1 MALACVCPADDLSS
15 LSISG
20 SLATSSCRAAHFAA
34 LCPSLNAL
42 RLTLPRRLARIYH
55 HSRRPGDVYRARGAA
70 RPLRAARLSH
80 AHGRAW
86 GAALIILTQGQCL
99 SLASASEVG
108 GSTPLGRQGSLPPL
122 DDVNGAWPPLESSSN
137 PRTLALAP
145 HRPLASPWLARL
157 GSRAA
162 ARAVL
167 GSSGET
173 AREDVVRRA
182 PALRRRQGRLRRRG
196 ARTQANFKLYKKTK
210 RNTISHLILC
220 YEWWCLQLQAVP
232 EAASSE
238 FLLGFMLSVRIRSR
252 LRRRVRVFVPL
263 VFFEKV

>member
-1 MALACVCPADDLSS
+1 MAPACVCPADDLSC

-20 SLATSSCRAAHFAA
+20 SLATPSCRAAHFAA

-42 RLTLPRRLARIYH
+42 RLTLPRRLARMYH
-55 HSRRPGDVYRARGAA
+55 HNRRPGDVHRARGAA

-80 AHGRAW
+80 AHGHAW

-137 PRTLALAP
+137 PRPLTLTP
-145 HRPLASPWLARL
+145 HRPLASPWLSRL
-157 GSRAA
+157 GARAA

-167 GSSGET
+167 GWSGEST
-173 AREDVVRRA
+173 REGLVLRA
-182 PALRRRQGRLRRRG
+182 PAQRRRQGRLRRRG
-196 ARTQANFKLYKKTK
+196 GRTRSNFELLK
-210 RNTISHLILC
+210 RKQIHTFMFC
-220 YEWWCLQLQAVP
+220 YEWVVFAACRPCQRAAKSGLQC
-232 EAASSE
+232 
-238 FLLGFMLSVRIRSR
+238 IYT
-252 LRRRVRVFVPL
+252 
-263 VFFEKV
+263 

>member
-157 GSRAA
+157 GSRAVPHVQCSARVAKRPGKMSSGVHRRCA
-162 ARAVL
+162 AGRAV
-167 GSSGET
+167 SG
-173 AREDVVRRA
+173 AVA
-182 PALRRRQGRLRRRG
+182 PARKLTLNFIKKRKGTPFHTLYYAMNGGVCSCRPCQRRPVV
-196 ARTQANFKLYKKTK
+196 NFYLVSCS
-210 RNTISHLILC
+210 R
-220 YEWWCLQLQAVP
+220 YE
-232 EAASSE
+232 
-238 FLLGFMLSVRIRSR
+238 LGV
-252 LRRRVRVFVPL
+252 V
-263 VFFEKV
+263 

>member
-20 SLATSSCRAAHFAA
+20 SLATSSCCAAHFAA

-108 GSTPLGRQGSLPPL
+108 GAAPHWVGRALYHLSTMSMVRGRR
-122 DDVNGAWPPLESSSN
+122 SN
-137 PRTLALAP
+137 PRPTLAL
-145 HRPLASPWLARL
+145 SPSRRTARSPRHGSHGSVRALCRTCSARL
-157 GSRAA
+157 EWRNGPGRCRPACTGAA
-162 ARAVL
+162 PPA
-167 GSSGET
+167 GPSP
-173 AREDVVRRA
+173 A
-182 PALRRRQGRLRRRG
+182 PWRP
-196 ARTQANFKLYKKTK
+196 
-210 RNTISHLILC
+210 H
-220 YEWWCLQLQAVP
+220 
-232 EAASSE
+232 AS
-238 FLLGFMLSVRIRSR
+238 
-252 LRRRVRVFVPL
+252 
-263 VFFEKV
+263 